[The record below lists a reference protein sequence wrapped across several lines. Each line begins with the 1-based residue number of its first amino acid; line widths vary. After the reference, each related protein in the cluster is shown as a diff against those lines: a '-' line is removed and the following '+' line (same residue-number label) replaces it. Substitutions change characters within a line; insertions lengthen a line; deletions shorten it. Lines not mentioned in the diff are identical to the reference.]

1 MNDMLKMILIES
13 GFSAV
18 IIGLVVGL
26 MQKKFEKLEKKRE
39 EKEQR
44 QEALQRI
51 ILESLDGAMDLSI
64 STATAISR
72 IPSAH
77 CNGDM
82 HKALAAAQK
91 TKENQR
97 RAMTAAGISHMMH
110 DD

>member
-1 MNDMLKMILIES
+1 MDEILKIILIES

-18 IIGLVVGL
+18 IIGLIVGV
-26 MQKKFEKLEKKRE
+26 MQKKFEKIERRRE

-82 HKALAAAQK
+82 HAALEAAQK